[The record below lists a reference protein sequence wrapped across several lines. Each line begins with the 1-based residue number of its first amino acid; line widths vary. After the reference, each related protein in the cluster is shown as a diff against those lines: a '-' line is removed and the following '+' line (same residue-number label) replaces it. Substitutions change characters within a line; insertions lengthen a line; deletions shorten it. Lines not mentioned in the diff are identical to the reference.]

1 MKRLIAVALTLLTAL
16 GASAQYQKQ
25 SGPQVEQNAPLETF
39 ANQQKVLF
47 NFDWKFRLGALD
59 GAAAPDLD
67 DSAWRTLDLPHDFQF
82 EQPWDKEVVSSS
94 RAFKPLCEGWY
105 RKHFTADPAWR
116 GKRVYLDFD
125 GIMYVSDVYV
135 NGQKVASGEYG
146 YLGFEAEISGY
157 LKFDAPNVVA
167 VYAATGP
174 WNASRWYTGAG
185 IFRDVYLEVKNPTHI
200 ARHGVY
206 VTTPEVGHDQATV
219 AVQVEVDGY
228 QEHDASILV
237 RILDPDGQEVASG
250 RAGFPEHTLRKC
262 VEVKMPEMTV
272 LHPQLWSPDS
282 PGLYTAEVEVRA
294 DGMLVDKASD
304 RFGIRKVEFSQERGM
319 TLNGEKLF
327 LHGVADHHDLGALG
341 AASYDT
347 AIERLMLRLKA
358 FGFNVIRCS
367 HNPYSEQFTKI
378 ADRVGMLIVD
388 ELTDKW
394 SNGEYW
400 GGRVPFTDYWYK
412 MIPEWIKRDRNS
424 PSVVMWSLGNELQ
437 NRDAWAGFPT
447 EDWGVTTYRIFDTL
461 VKRYDDT
468 RKTTVAMFP
477 SRAGGIYRDRP
488 EYETYLV
495 PPELACVTEVAS
507 FNYRWKAYS
516 GYLEHAPHLIIFQSE
531 ATTRELLGPYYG
543 MDQDKMVGLAYWG
556 AVEYWGESDGWPK
569 KGWNYSF
576 FDHTLATYPTAYLVR
591 SVFKADEPLVHIGVL
606 EAEQKSSWWN
616 DILSGRAEMSEF
628 YYKPAKGDTITL
640 QVFSNCDE
648 VELFMN
654 GKSLGVKQNVRADEA
669 TRKGVAKEDKY
680 TNNFLWKNLSYEP
693 GKVIAVGRNNGK
705 EVARHQLETP
715 GKAVALKMTVET
727 PNDFHADGMDLQY
740 IRFQAVDSKGRAV
753 SNYEGTIT
761 LDIKGEASLVAFDNG
776 DHFTNSYFE
785 TSTVNLYRGG
795 ALAILRSTRNAGKV
809 TVTAQTPG
817 LKSAKATITTK

>member
-412 MIPEWIKRDRNS
+412 MIPEWIKRDRYS

-569 KGWNYSF
+569 KGWNYSYF
-576 FDHTLATYPTAYLVR
+576 SHTLEPYPQAWLMKSAFIPEEPVVRVAVAEGSEALKDWNDVVVGQQTYT
-591 SVFKADEPLVHIGVL
+591 
-606 EAEQKSSWWN
+606 SSWN
-616 DILSGRAEMSEF
+616 F
-628 YYKPAKGDTITL
+628 PAGSKL
-640 QVFSNCDE
+640 QVAVFSNAE
-648 VELFMN
+648 QVELLVN
-654 GKSLGVKQNVRADEA
+654 GKSLG
-669 TRKGVAKEDKY
+669 RKANAN
-680 TNNFLWKNLSYEP
+680 TEP
-693 GKVIAVGRNNGK
+693 GTQHIVTWKDVPYGKGGSIEAVGYSGGR
-705 EVARHQLETP
+705 EVARHRVETA
-715 GKAVALKMTVET
+715 GKAVALRVEAET
-727 PNDFHADGMDLQY
+727 PDSWVADGMDLQY
-740 IRFQAVDSKGRAV
+740 LKVYAVDRKGRVVPDFAGTLKV
-753 SNYEGTIT
+753 SVEGAAT
-761 LDIKGEASLVAFDNG
+761 LLTLDNG
-776 DHFTNSYFE
+776 DHYTEELSYGVDTKAMRGGFLQVILRSSR
-785 TSTVNLYRGG
+785 TPGTVTVNLSSPS
-795 ALAILRSTRNAGKV
+795 LKKSLSLQTR
-809 TVTAQTPG
+809 
-817 LKSAKATITTK
+817 L

>member
-25 SGPQVEQNAPLETF
+25 SGPEVEQNAPLETF

-157 LKFDAPNVVA
+157 LKFDTPNVVA

-569 KGWNYSF
+569 KGWNYSYF
-576 FDHTLATYPTAYLVR
+576 SHTLEPYPQAWLMKSAFIPEEPVVRVAVAEGSEALKDWNDVVVGQQTYT
-591 SVFKADEPLVHIGVL
+591 
-606 EAEQKSSWWN
+606 SSWN
-616 DILSGRAEMSEF
+616 F
-628 YYKPAKGDTITL
+628 PAGSKL
-640 QVFSNCDE
+640 QVAVFSNAE
-648 VELFMN
+648 QVELLVN
-654 GKSLGVKQNVRADEA
+654 GKSLG
-669 TRKGVAKEDKY
+669 RKANAN
-680 TNNFLWKNLSYEP
+680 TEP
-693 GKVIAVGRNNGK
+693 GTQHIVTWKDVPYGKGGSIEAVGYSGGR
-705 EVARHQLETP
+705 EVARHRVETA
-715 GKAVALKMTVET
+715 GKAVALRVEAET
-727 PNDFHADGMDLQY
+727 PDSWVADGMDLQY
-740 IRFQAVDSKGRAV
+740 LKVYAVDRKGRVVPDFAGTLKV
-753 SNYEGTIT
+753 SVEGAAT
-761 LDIKGEASLVAFDNG
+761 LLTLDNG
-776 DHFTNSYFE
+776 DHYTEELSYGVDTKAMRGGFLQVILRSSR
-785 TSTVNLYRGG
+785 TPGTVTVNLSSPS
-795 ALAILRSTRNAGKV
+795 LKKSLSLQTR
-809 TVTAQTPG
+809 
-817 LKSAKATITTK
+817 L

>member
-1 MKRLIAVALTLLTAL
+1 MKRLITVALTLLAAL
-16 GASAQYQKQ
+16 GASAQYQQQ

-59 GAAAPDLD
+59 GAAAPGLD

-105 RKHFTADPAWR
+105 RKHFMADPSWR

-206 VTTPEVGHDQATV
+206 VTTPEVGHDRATV

-237 RILDPDGQEVASG
+237 RILDPDGKPVASSQ
-250 RAGFPEHTLRKC
+250 AGFPEHTLRKC

-507 FNYRWKAYS
+507 FNYRWKAYP

-569 KGWNYSF
+569 KGWNYSYF
-576 FDHTLATYPTAYLVR
+576 SHTLEPYPQAWLMKSAFIPEEPVVRVAVAEGSEALKDWNDVVVGQQTYT
-591 SVFKADEPLVHIGVL
+591 
-606 EAEQKSSWWN
+606 SSWN
-616 DILSGRAEMSEF
+616 FPDGSKQQVA
-628 YYKPAKGDTITL
+628 
-640 QVFSNCDE
+640 VFSNAE
-648 VELFMN
+648 QVELLVN
-654 GKSLGVKQNVRADEA
+654 GKSLG
-669 TRKGVAKEDKY
+669 RKANAN
-680 TNNFLWKNLSYEP
+680 TEP
-693 GKVIAVGRNNGK
+693 GTQHIVTWKDVPYGKGGSIEAVGYNGGR
-705 EVARHQLETP
+705 EVARHRVETA
-715 GKAVALKMTVET
+715 GKAVALRVEAET
-727 PNDFHADGMDLQY
+727 PDSWVADGMDLQY
-740 IRFQAVDSKGRAV
+740 LKVYAVDRKGRVVPDFAGTLKV
-753 SNYEGTIT
+753 SVEGAAT
-761 LDIKGEASLVAFDNG
+761 LLTLDNG
-776 DHFTNSYFE
+776 DHYTEELSYGVDTKAMRGGFLQVILRSSR
-785 TSTVNLYRGG
+785 TPGTVTVNLSSPS
-795 ALAILRSTRNAGKV
+795 LKKSLSLQTR
-809 TVTAQTPG
+809 
-817 LKSAKATITTK
+817 L

>member
-1 MKRLIAVALTLLTAL
+1 MKRLITVALTLLAAL
-16 GASAQYQKQ
+16 GASAQYQQQ

-105 RKHFTADPAWR
+105 RKHFTADPSWR

-206 VTTPEVGHDQATV
+206 VTTPEVGHDRATV

-237 RILDPDGQEVASG
+237 RILDPDGKPVASSQ
-250 RAGFPEHTLRKC
+250 AGFPEHTLRKC

-424 PSVVMWSLGNELQ
+424 PSVMMWSLGNELQ

-507 FNYRWKAYS
+507 FNYRWKAYP

-569 KGWNYSF
+569 KGWNYSYF
-576 FDHTLATYPTAYLVR
+576 SHTLEPYPQAWLMKSAFIPEEPVVRVAVAEGSEALKDWNDVVVGQQTYT
-591 SVFKADEPLVHIGVL
+591 
-606 EAEQKSSWWN
+606 SSWN
-616 DILSGRAEMSEF
+616 FPDGSKQQVA
-628 YYKPAKGDTITL
+628 
-640 QVFSNCDE
+640 VFSNAE
-648 VELFMN
+648 QVELLVN
-654 GKSLGVKQNVRADEA
+654 GKSLG
-669 TRKGVAKEDKY
+669 RKANAN
-680 TNNFLWKNLSYEP
+680 TEP
-693 GKVIAVGRNNGK
+693 GTQHIVTWKDVPYGKGGSIEAVGYNGGR
-705 EVARHQLETP
+705 EVARHRVETA
-715 GKAVALKMTVET
+715 GKAVALRVEAET
-727 PNDFHADGMDLQY
+727 PDSWVADGMDLQY
-740 IRFQAVDSKGRAV
+740 LKVYAVDRKGRVVPDFAGTLKV
-753 SNYEGTIT
+753 SVEGAAT
-761 LDIKGEASLVAFDNG
+761 LLTLDNG
-776 DHFTNSYFE
+776 DHYTEELSYGVDTKAMRGGFLQVILRSSR
-785 TSTVNLYRGG
+785 TPGTVTVNLSSPS
-795 ALAILRSTRNAGKV
+795 LKKSLSLQTR
-809 TVTAQTPG
+809 
-817 LKSAKATITTK
+817 L

>member
-1 MKRLIAVALTLLTAL
+1 MKRLITVALTLLAAL
-16 GASAQYQKQ
+16 GASAQYQQQ

-59 GAAAPDLD
+59 GAAAPGLD

-105 RKHFTADPAWR
+105 RKHFTADPSWR

-206 VTTPEVGHDQATV
+206 VTTPEVGHDRATV

-237 RILDPDGQEVASG
+237 RILDPDGKPVASSQ
-250 RAGFPEHTLRKC
+250 AGFPEHTLRKC

-294 DGMLVDKASD
+294 DGMLVDKVSD

-507 FNYRWKAYS
+507 FNYRWKAYP

-569 KGWNYSF
+569 KGWNYSYF
-576 FDHTLATYPTAYLVR
+576 SHTLEPYPQAWLMKSAFIPEEPVVRVAVAEGSEALKDWNDVVVGQQTYT
-591 SVFKADEPLVHIGVL
+591 
-606 EAEQKSSWWN
+606 SSWN
-616 DILSGRAEMSEF
+616 FPDGSKQQVA
-628 YYKPAKGDTITL
+628 
-640 QVFSNCDE
+640 VFSNAE
-648 VELFMN
+648 QVELLVN
-654 GKSLGVKQNVRADEA
+654 GISLG
-669 TRKGVAKEDKY
+669 RKANAN
-680 TNNFLWKNLSYEP
+680 TEP
-693 GKVIAVGRNNGK
+693 GTQHIVTWKDVPYGKGGSIEAVGYNGGR
-705 EVARHQLETP
+705 EVARHRVETA
-715 GKAVALKMTVET
+715 GKAVALRVEAET
-727 PNDFHADGMDLQY
+727 PDSWVADGMDLQY
-740 IRFQAVDSKGRAV
+740 LKVYAVDRKGRVVPDFAGTLKV
-753 SNYEGTIT
+753 SVEGAAT
-761 LDIKGEASLVAFDNG
+761 LLTLDNG
-776 DHFTNSYFE
+776 DHYTEELSYGVDSKAMRGGFLQVILRSSR
-785 TSTVNLYRGG
+785 TPGTVTVNLSSPS
-795 ALAILRSTRNAGKV
+795 LKKSLSLQTR
-809 TVTAQTPG
+809 
-817 LKSAKATITTK
+817 L